1 MSRFLCGVSL
11 SSMMCML
18 ERVGRG
24 LGHVKKRL
32 IKTSK
37 SVLHRRSNPRTVQC
51 TMKLKILGTPVDPI
65 LRIAEMNE
73 LILAPEDR
81 TAPEMATLEVVGP
94 LSALVATLFTW
105 LKVRYHSA
113 RTSRG
118 SELQNKTPNEIATL
132 LEDETEIVL
141 AAKR

>member
-1 MSRFLCGVSL
+1 
-11 SSMMCML
+11 
-18 ERVGRG
+18 
-24 LGHVKKRL
+24 
-32 IKTSK
+32 
-37 SVLHRRSNPRTVQC
+37 
-51 TMKLKILGTPVDPI
+51 MKLKIFGTPVDPI

-73 LILAPEDR
+73 LILAPEDS

-105 LKVRYHSA
+105 LKVGYHSA